1 MAERTV
7 TVRAPGR
14 VNLLGEHVDYNGG
27 PVLPVAIDRYVTL
40 RATRRDD
47 GLVKLDAGDMNESVT
62 IDIDALD
69 DRVDVEG
76 KPVPG
81 WALYPLGVAWA
92 LRDPHRELTGLTALY
107 RSTIPMGAG
116 LSSSAAVEAAFALAW
131 QALGG
136 WEMDR
141 MEMAKLCQRAENE
154 YVGVACGLMDQFAVL
169 HGVAG
174 HALFFDPATGRVILK
189 APIPTCIAVVIADS
203 GVRRELSKSAYNER
217 RATCERAWARLSSR
231 YPGLKGL
238 GQMFLE
244 ELRESMELLDGSSI
258 RRVQHVIE
266 ESHRADDGACALEEG
281 DIHTCGRMMLESH
294 VSLRDLYEVS
304 CPELD
309 ALVDIARTL
318 PGCHG
323 SKLTGAGFGGCTVS
337 LVEWSHVDDF
347 MRDLAA
353 GYLQATGRVATLHAC
368 RAVDGARVLEGT

>member
-1 MAERTV
+1 MDEI

-47 GLVKLDAGDMNESVT
+47 GLVKLYAGDLNETVT
-62 IDIDALD
+62 VDLEALD
-69 DRVDVEG
+69 ARVDVDG
-76 KPVPG
+76 KPLPG
-81 WALYPLGVAWA
+81 WVLYPLGVAWA
-92 LRDPHRELTGLTALY
+92 LRDPSRELPGMTALY

-141 MEMAKLCQRAENE
+141 MELAKLCQRAENE

-174 HALFFDPATGRVILK
+174 HALLLDTRTLAWEK
-189 APIPTCIAVVIADS
+189 IPLPSTLDIVVTDS
-203 GVRRELSKSAYNER
+203 GIRRDLASTAYNDR
-217 RATCERAWARLSSR
+217 RQSCEAALSILRTRIPELECLADLTRGVFATHAGALSEIHQKRVLHVLGECESVRMA
-231 YPGLKGL
+231 
-238 GQMFLE
+238 
-244 ELRESMELLDGSSI
+244 
-258 RRVQHVIE
+258 VQHLKRRPFVGTLE
-266 ESHRADDGACALEEG
+266 LMTCA
-281 DIHTCGRMMLESH
+281 HW
-294 VSLRDLYEVS
+294 SLRGLFDVS

-309 ALVDIARTL
+309 ALVDIASGL

-337 LVEWSHVDDF
+337 LVEWSKVDDF

-353 GYLQATGRVATLHAC
+353 GYLKATGRVATIHAC
-368 RAVDGARVLEGT
+368 RAVDGARVVGAEE

>member
-1 MAERTV
+1 MEAV
-7 TVRAPGR
+7 TVRSPGR

-47 GLVKLDAGDMNESVT
+47 GLVKLHAGDLNETVT
-62 IDIDALD
+62 VDLDALD
-69 DRVDVEG
+69 DRVDVDG

-81 WALYPLGVAWA
+81 WSLYPLGVAWA
-92 LRDPHRELTGLTALY
+92 LRDPHRELPGMTALY

-141 MEMAKLCQRAENE
+141 MEMARLCQRAEND

-174 HALFFDPATGRVILK
+174 HALYFDTRTLVWE
-189 APIPTCIAVVIADS
+189 AVPLPEHVGIVIADS
-203 GVRRELSKSAYNER
+203 GVRRELASSEYNARRRSCEEAILQLRRGLPHLQHLAEVTPDQLRASAELVDEDPYQ
-217 RATCERAWARLSSR
+217 RARHVVEECHAVRTGRQLLKAGDVVRFGQWMRLS
-231 YPGLKGL
+231 
-238 GQMFLE
+238 
-244 ELRESMELLDGSSI
+244 
-258 RRVQHVIE
+258 
-266 ESHRADDGACALEEG
+266 HR
-281 DIHTCGRMMLESH
+281 
-294 VSLRDLYEVS
+294 SLRDLYEVS
-304 CPELD
+304 SRELD
-309 ALVDIARTL
+309 CLACIANDL

-347 MRDLAA
+347 MRELAA
-353 GYLQATGRVATLHAC
+353 GYQKATGRVATLHAC
-368 RAVDGARVLEGT
+368 RAVDGAQVLPAPG